1 MKSYSKNDLY
11 KRQTTLSEIG
21 QSGQEKLLRS
31 RVLIIGCG
39 GLGNAAAVYLAASGV
54 GELHLVDFDTVSISN
69 LHRQVFYTP
78 SDVGRPKT
86 EVLARYIRSSAPH
99 IQLQL
104 TSDGFTKENAFELV
118 NGVDFVVD
126 CTDQL
131 PIKYLINDV
140 CVLNN
145 KPLIYGSLYKFDGY
159 VASFNLRE
167 TDTSYSCNL
176 RDAFPELP
184 KEKVP
189 NCAEVGT
196 MNTIVGIIGLM
207 QANELIKLAT
217 GVGEPLKNELL
228 IYNSLN
234 NSQFRMRLQKQF
246 DNSMLTSIFEASS
259 YSDVT
264 CEVQDP
270 TLLISAKKL
279 KEKLSDKTQKNRLQI
294 ISVIEDPT
302 TELPFE
308 VQAKIPLSDLVE
320 KDLNFSNMDKVVV
333 ICNRGISSYEATKRI
348 RNHFPDLDVK
358 SLEGGITE
366 YEC

>member
-1 MKSYSKNDLY
+1 MKSYSKKDLY

-31 RVLIIGCG
+31 KVLIIGCG

-54 GELHLVDFDTVSISN
+54 GALHLVDFDTVSVSN

-78 SDVGRPKT
+78 SDVGQSKT
-86 EVLARYIRSSAPH
+86 EVLGRYIGSMAPH
-99 IQLQL
+99 VQLQL
-104 TSDGFTKENAFELV
+104 TPEEFTKENAFELV
-118 NGVDFVVD
+118 KSVDYVLD

-131 PIKYLINDV
+131 SIKYLINDA

-159 VASFNLRE
+159 VASFNLLE
-167 TDTSYSCNL
+167 TNSSYSCNL

-184 KEKVP
+184 KEQVP
-189 NCAEVGT
+189 NCSEVGT

-246 DNSMLTSIFEASS
+246 DNSTLASIFEQSS
-259 YSDVT
+259 YRDTS

-270 TLLISAKKL
+270 ALLISAKEL
-279 KEKLSDKTQKNRLQI
+279 KEKLSENSPENRLQL
-294 ISVIEDPT
+294 ISVIEDPST
-302 TELPFE
+302 VLPFK
-308 VQAKIPLSDLVE
+308 VQAKIPLSDLIE
-320 KDLNFSNMDKVVV
+320 KDLHFSDRDEVVV
-333 ICNRGISSYEATKRI
+333 VCNRGISSYEATKRI
-348 RNHFPDLDVK
+348 QHHFPGVNVK